1 MHLHA
6 QILFVFVLCECFY
19 GTKEILFKSPFYKL
33 HGSVIHGRAVSESWR
48 QHGVVPPAAAHR
60 DAVMSCEVNGRRVTA
75 DEKCVLSPIWS
86 PKLTRASSTPGHSSH
101 TSCLQ
106 SPFQDPR
113 LKLVT
118 TAGKR
123 AVPPGPDHLVTLH
136 KQPSAGF
143 APLTHT
149 CVWVRPAAPPGVRW
163 RVCSGSG
170 AASRA
175 SQRPAVS
182 IPQQNPP
189 GPWSSTSTAPQVTSR
204 HYKRQSWRWHQ
215 SRAPGKVTP
224 AWRLHSQPTVSEN
237 TNWKARA
244 TRKQLTRADVC
255 IWRAASLHFHSSCTW
270 FRSKLE
276 NDN

>member
-1 MHLHA
+1 M
-6 QILFVFVLCECFY
+6 
-19 GTKEILFKSPFYKL
+19 SP
-33 HGSVIHGRAVSESWR
+33 V
-48 QHGVVPPAAAHR
+48 
-60 DAVMSCEVNGRRVTA
+60 
-75 DEKCVLSPIWS
+75 WS

-123 AVPPGPDHLVTLH
+123 AVPPGPDHLVTIH

-149 CVWVRPAAPPGVRW
+149 RVWARTAAPPGVRW

-175 SQRPAVS
+175 SQRLAVS
-182 IPQQNPP
+182 IPQQSPQ
-189 GPWSSTSTAPQVTSR
+189 GHAAPQVLPRRS
-204 HYKRQSWRWHQ
+204 
-215 SRAPGKVTP
+215 P
-224 AWRLHSQPTVSEN
+224 AITTNVSPD
-237 TNWKARA
+237 AG
-244 TRKQLTRADVC
+244 TRAGHQ
-255 IWRAASLHFHSSCTW
+255 A
-270 FRSKLE
+270 K
-276 NDN
+276 